1 MDGSA
6 ARVFGCS
13 HRVFGTAVTIL
24 GVLALCPDTL
34 MLREVEDANDWTV
47 IFFRAL
53 FFGAFMTAFQ
63 LLHDGSPQRTLN
75 TFYALGSLGLAA
87 GTLQGASQ
95 LFFTLAVQN
104 TAVANV
110 LVINSTNPIFSAI
123 FSVFILKER
132 IPWKTVIVI
141 FICFGAILVV
151 FSNELGSGS
160 SSSSAFVGNL
170 FALAAACTVG
180 LYFVLVRLATMRYE
194 SADML
199 PCNIVS
205 GVVMSLVAVA
215 IGQGLTPLTSRD
227 YGLLVA
233 QGLGLAVSF
242 GLLTIGPAYISAPEV
257 SLYTLIETII
267 APVYVYLAGYEA
279 PPQNTI
285 YGGIMILVALFG
297 HRYVAAKCSK
307 SHFITDLA
315 FFRYERNTTR

>member
-6 ARVFGCS
+6 ALIFGCS

-24 GVLALCPDTL
+24 GVLSLCPDTL
-34 MLREVEDANDWTV
+34 MLREVQDADDWTV
-47 IFFRAL
+47 NFFRAL
-53 FFGAFMTAFQ
+53 FFGAFMAAFQ
-63 LLHDGSPQRTLN
+63 LLVDRNPLHTLRKLH
-75 TFYALGSLGLAA
+75 ALGSLGLAA
-87 GTLQGASQ
+87 GALQGASQ

-151 FSNELGSGS
+151 FSNELGGGS
-160 SSSSAFVGNL
+160 NSSALAGNL

-180 LYFVLVRLATMRYE
+180 LYFVLVRLATLRDE
-194 SADML
+194 SANML

-205 GVVMSLVAVA
+205 GVFTALVAVA
-215 IGQGLTPLTSRD
+215 IGRGLRTLTSRD
-227 YGLLVA
+227 YGFLVA

-242 GLLTIGPAYISAPEV
+242 GLLTIGPAHISAPEV

-267 APVYVYLAGYEA
+267 APVYVYLAGFEA

-285 YGGIMILVALFG
+285 YGGIMILVALSG
-297 HRYVAAKCSK
+297 HRCYTCS
-307 SHFITDLA
+307 LC
-315 FFRYERNTTR
+315 